1 MTPTSAHAAVMARLV
16 AAGLTKS
23 LSPLGIR
30 NESNQRIDQSFSVT
44 PVSVAPSP
52 SPGRSQPTVA
62 GVRVLQTFRIE
73 LGHRVKPGDGQDAPT
88 TALTDTHT
96 AMRYLAANATSLTT
110 DGAIEFGTST
120 LAFEGNGAFL
130 VTSFNLSVTY
140 NLTLV
145 I

>member
-1 MTPTSAHAAVMARLV
+1 MARLV
-16 AAGLTKS
+16 AGGLTKS

-30 NESNQRIDQSFSVT
+30 NESNQRINQSFAVT
-44 PVSVAPSP
+44 PLSVAPSP

-96 AMRYLAANATSLTT
+96 AMKYLAANATTLTT
-110 DGAIEFGTST
+110 EGDIEFGSST
-120 LAFEGNGAFL
+120 MAYEGNGAFI
-130 VTSFNLSVTY
+130 VTTFNLSVVY

-145 I
+145 V

>member
-1 MTPTSAHAAVMARLV
+1 MARLV
-16 AAGLTKS
+16 AGGLTKS

-30 NESNQRIDQSFSVT
+30 NESTQRINQSFAVT
-44 PVSVAPSP
+44 PLSVAPSP

-96 AMRYLAANATSLTT
+96 AMKYLAANATSLTT
-110 DGAIEFGTST
+110 EGAIEFGASS
-120 LAFEGNGAFL
+120 LSYEGNGAFL
-130 VTSFNLSVTY
+130 VTTFNFSVAY

-145 I
+145 V

>member
-1 MTPTSAHAAVMARLV
+1 MTPATAHTAVMARLV

-23 LSPLGIR
+23 LSPLGVR
-30 NESNQRIDQSFSVT
+30 NESNQRINQSFAVT
-44 PVSVAPSP
+44 PMSVAPSP

-62 GVRVLQTFRIE
+62 GVRVVQTFRIE

-96 AMRYLAANATSLTT
+96 AMKYLAVNATSLTT
-110 DGAIEFGTST
+110 EGAIEFGPST
-120 LAFEGNGAFL
+120 LAYEGNGAFL
-130 VTSFNLSVTY
+130 VTSFNFLVTY

-145 I
+145 P

>member
-1 MTPTSAHAAVMARLV
+1 MARLV

-23 LSPLGIR
+23 LSPLGVR
-30 NESNQRIDQSFSVT
+30 NESNQRINQSFAVT
-44 PVSVAPSP
+44 PMSVAPSP

-62 GVRVLQTFRIE
+62 GVRVVQTFRIE

-96 AMRYLAANATSLTT
+96 AMRYLAVDATSLTSA
-110 DGAIEFGTST
+110 GAIEFGPST
-120 LAFEGNGAFL
+120 LAYEGNGAFL
-130 VTSFNLSVTY
+130 VTTFNFLVTY

-145 I
+145 V